1 MEAAARLPPPPSLT
15 SRDEAAALRGG
26 NEEETG
32 CGLRVCPWVLR
43 LGPQRPRQPRRSRNK
58 PLWGHPLQ
66 SLGVTTSASTSLSV
80 LLASPAPPA
89 LTDLPPSSLAGTD
102 ALGHDAPP
110 AAVCSG
116 AACVTGPSLLHLLRV
131 SARHGPT
138 LLPPEEDTWAP
149 PGWGEVGERGRQSQ
163 GHSGQAP
170 GVFSWQQVCPLWP
183 PSVLELAT
191 TKSILSRSSRLQ
203 EGTWGP
209 LSPVLQKPIR
219 RRRA

>member
-1 MEAAARLPPPPSLT
+1 MASESVPGSSGWGL
-15 SRDEAAALRGG
+15 RDQGSRGG
-26 NEEETG
+26 QEISPSG
-32 CGLRVCPWVLR
+32 DIHSRV
-43 LGPQRPRQPRRSRNK
+43 LGSQP
-58 PLWGHPLQ
+58 
-66 SLGVTTSASTSLSV
+66 SASTSLSV

-116 AACVTGPSLLHLLRV
+116 AACVTGPSLLHLLHV

-203 EGTWGP
+203 EGT
-209 LSPVLQKPIR
+209 
-219 RRRA
+219 